1 VYGYPLLAFEQ
12 LTPSVL
18 ALEGTNNLFHARVL
32 DTASDSTVVKPS
44 VDTLYSTMIF
54 DFSQDNVVIT
64 VPDIPSDQ
72 LHLFSYY
79 NP

>member
-1 VYGYPLLAFEQ
+1 
-12 LTPSVL
+12 VL
-18 ALEGTNNLFHARVL
+18 ALEGINSLFHARVL
-32 DTASDSTVVKPS
+32 DTASDRAVVKPNA
-44 VDTLYSTMIF
+44 DTLYSTIIF

-72 LHLFSYY
+72 FHLFSYY

>member
-1 VYGYPLLAFEQ
+1 VYGYPLLAFER

-18 ALEGTNNLFHARVL
+18 ALEGINYLFHARVL
-32 DTASDSTVVKPS
+32 DTASDSAVVKPN
-44 VDTLYSTMIF
+44 VDTIYSTMIF

-64 VPDIPSDQ
+64 VSDIPSDQ

-79 NP
+79 YP